1 MNAQDKG
8 LYTDITTKLSA
19 PELQLNSEGQTH
31 LQGKN
36 NTEIKLQQTEETQT
50 WGINMHLCHLQKDFT
65 YYTFNYSSVWTQPA
79 MNPGFYFTATGLMF
93 IMVLANTYIIW

>member
-1 MNAQDKG
+1 
-8 LYTDITTKLSA
+8 
-19 PELQLNSEGQTH
+19 
-31 LQGKN
+31 
-36 NTEIKLQQTEETQT
+36 
-50 WGINMHLCHLQKDFT
+50 MHLCHLQKDFT